1 MLSLANFRRR
11 SPSVGFKYSAFCFQ
25 VAYRLRLSSITVFA
39 GQMFD
44 IAPEDFLELGQVPT
58 NPMYC
63 IGGILGSDSLPT
75 PWLMCVQKC
84 PLCWCH
90 ICLPKYISHSGG
102 TFLQS
107 VYTTFDIANVRV
119 GFAKLASAAPSTCGQ

>member
-1 MLSLANFRRR
+1 MLSLVNSRKR
-11 SPSVGFKYSAFCFQ
+11 SPSVGSEYSALCLQ
-25 VAYRLRLSSITVFA
+25 VAYRLRVSSTVFA

-75 PWLMCVQKC
+75 PWLMYVH
-84 PLCWCH
+84 LASTAGAI
-90 ICLPKYISHSGG
+90 ICLQKNISHSGG